1 MTSYQ
6 SDMTFDVAIIGAG
19 PAGYVAAIRAAQL
32 GLKTALIE
40 KEHIG
45 GICLNWGCI
54 PTKALLKGADIAHQL
69 KLAPHFGFQVENINF
84 NIEPLVKHSRQ
95 VSAQLVQGIHH
106 LLKKNNVQVF
116 EAGAYFKEKGKL
128 ELTEKSGAQYIL
140 CAPHII
146 VATGASASHLP
157 HITIDKQYIWT
168 YKEALQP
175 KTLPKSLLVI
185 GSGAIGSEFACL
197 YQSLG
202 TKVTLV
208 DIATQILPQEDMSV
222 SDYMKKQ
229 FERSGMQV
237 EVNTRVNSAEI
248 VDNQVAC
255 ELVQGNKQ
263 YIENFERVLVAIGI
277 RPNTQYLG
285 LDELGIELDSKGFI
299 KTDKWGK
306 TNVVGVYA
314 VGDVAGIPCLA
325 HKASHEAIC
334 CVEKIAGVNQV
345 HPIKKDC
352 IPACTYT
359 IPQVASI
366 GLTEKI
372 AKDQGFTIHIGQ
384 FPFQANGKALA
395 QGSSEGFIK
404 TITDASTGE
413 ILGVHMVGHEVTE
426 LIQGISIAKTLE
438 ATDESLTDVIFP
450 HPTLSEAIHES
461 VLSSLNRA
469 IHI

>member
-1 MTSYQ
+1 M
-6 SDMTFDVAIIGAG
+6 
-19 PAGYVAAIRAAQL
+19 
-32 GLKTALIE
+32 
-40 KEHIG
+40 
-45 GICLNWGCI
+45 
-54 PTKALLKGADIAHQL
+54 
-69 KLAPHFGFQVENINF
+69 
-84 NIEPLVKHSRQ
+84 
-95 VSAQLVQGIHH
+95 
-106 LLKKNNVQVF
+106 
-116 EAGAYFKEKGKL
+116 
-128 ELTEKSGAQYIL
+128 
-140 CAPHII
+140 
-146 VATGASASHLP
+146 
-157 HITIDKQYIWT
+157 
-168 YKEALQP
+168 
-175 KTLPKSLLVI
+175 
-185 GSGAIGSEFACL
+185 
-197 YQSLG
+197 
-202 TKVTLV
+202 
-208 DIATQILPQEDMSV
+208 
-222 SDYMKKQ
+222 
-229 FERSGMQV
+229 
-237 EVNTRVNSAEI
+237 
-248 VDNQVAC
+248 
-255 ELVQGNKQ
+255 
-263 YIENFERVLVAIGI
+263 
-277 RPNTQYLG
+277 G

-306 TNVVGVYA
+306 TNVVSIYA

-345 HPIKKDC
+345 QPIKKDC

-395 QGSSEGFIK
+395 QGSGEGFIK

-438 ATDESLTDVIFP
+438 ATDESLTNVIFP